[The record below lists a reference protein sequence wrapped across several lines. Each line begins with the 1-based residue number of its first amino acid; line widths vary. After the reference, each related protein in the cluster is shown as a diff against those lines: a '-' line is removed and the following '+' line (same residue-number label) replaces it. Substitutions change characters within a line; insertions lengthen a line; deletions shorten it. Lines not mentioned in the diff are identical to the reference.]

1 MMASRMSGRR
11 RLLASTTLAGLV
23 AFGGGG
29 AALAQDAPENA
40 ARVQEVIVTAQRRA
54 QRLQDVPMSVTALS
68 AETLTRA
75 GVTNTADLQKVT
87 PGLNTSF
94 FGTNLQPTVRGVS
107 GLGGNLGDT
116 GAVALYVDGAYQPH
130 QIAALIDLPD
140 VQQIEVLKG
149 PQGTLWGQNATGG
162 AITVTTVSPTFTP
175 SGRLSASYGNYND
188 FNVRGYVSGP
198 ISDQLAFSLSGG
210 YQDHKGYRRHVTTG
224 ERDDGLTSKLIRG
237 KLLYAPIDAAK
248 FTLTAYHSDRD
259 DTALYGSVAFSN
271 NSKGYAIFPNAPRA
285 TSPKQFSAYPGVF
298 ARTYSDGFSA
308 KGDFDVDVGTVTSIL
323 SWARTKTVYLA
334 DLDSSPVNL
343 AEYQSRDQEGKYK
356 QAEVNFASRKFG
368 RFSFL
373 AGASYLN
380 MKDAFKPGAFIL
392 RSPNLVP
399 AAPNPPIFQLVT
411 RGLKKREILSGYAE
425 ASFDITDKFVV
436 TAGGRYTHE
445 TQRAYSSLVNGVAS
459 PTLTM
464 TPYANNPEK
473 WSKFS
478 PRLTARYTFSP
489 NQNVYATYSQGFRG
503 GQINTG
509 DIGSPAVDP
518 ETITA
523 YEIGYKGR
531 IADIFQLNVAA
542 FRYNYKDLQVPAY
555 IAPLYV
561 TQNAASARGKGVDVE
576 ASWYVTPE
584 LTLSA
589 AAEYLDANY
598 RHFTGAQAYIP
609 TGRGNLVA
617 PPQDLSGEPLL
628 RSPKW
633 SGSVSASYQTDIEAG
648 RIGAYVSLYFTDNFV
663 LESTNR
669 IYVGAY
675 QTLDAELSFA
685 PNAIEGLRLVAWGKN
700 LTDKA
705 YLNQAVVS
713 TFGDSVSYAAPRTYG
728 VRVEY
733 AF

>member
-1 MMASRMSGRR
+1 MTSTAFDRR

-23 AFGGGG
+23 AIGGG
-29 AALAQDAPENA
+29 AAQAQTAPEDGA
-40 ARVQEVIVTAQRRA
+40 HLQEVIVTAQRRA

-87 PGLNTSF
+87 PGLNMSF

-175 SGRLSASYGNYND
+175 TGRLSASYGNYND

-198 ISDQLAFSLSGG
+198 ISDKLAFSLSGG
-210 YQDHKGYRRHVTTG
+210 YEDHEGYRRHVTTG
-224 ERDDGLTSKLIRG
+224 ERDRGLTAKLIRG
-237 KLLYAPIDAAK
+237 KLLYAPVDAAK
-248 FTLTAYHSDRD
+248 LTLTAYHSDRN
-259 DTALYGSVAFSN
+259 DTALYAGIALNN
-271 NSKGYAIFPNAPRA
+271 NSQGYAIFPNAPRV

-308 KGDFDVDVGTVTSIL
+308 KGDFDFDIGTVNSIL
-323 SWARTKTVYLA
+323 SWARTKTVYRA
-334 DLDSSPVNL
+334 DLDGSPVNL

-368 RFSFL
+368 RVTFL
-373 AGASYLN
+373 AGASYLK
-380 MKDAFKPGAFIL
+380 MQDAFKPGDFIL

-399 AAPNPPIFQLVT
+399 AAPNPPIFELLT
-411 RGLKKREILSGYAE
+411 RGLKKRSIVSAYAE
-425 ASFDITDKFVV
+425 ASFDITDKLVV
-436 TAGGRYTHE
+436 SAGGRYTHE
-445 TQRAYSSLVNGVAS
+445 TQRAFSSQVNGVAS

-464 TPYANNPEK
+464 TPYFNNPEK

-478 PRLTARYTFSP
+478 PRLTARYTVAP
-489 NQNVYATYSQGFRG
+489 NQNLYATYSQGFRG

-509 DIGSPAVDP
+509 DIGSPAVNP

-523 YEIGYKGR
+523 YEVGYKGR
-531 IADIFQLNVAA
+531 IADTLSLNVAA

-584 LTLSA
+584 FTLSA
-589 AAEYLDANY
+589 SVEYLDANY
-598 RHFTGAQAYIP
+598 RRFPAAQAYIA
-609 TGRGNLVA
+609 TGTGNVLTL
-617 PPQDLSGEPLL
+617 PQDLSGKPLL
-628 RSPKW
+628 RSPEW
-633 SGSVSASYQTDIEAG
+633 SGSVSANYQTDIEAG
-648 RIGAYVSLYFTDNFV
+648 RIGVYASLYFTDSFV

-669 IYVGAY
+669 IVVDGYE
-675 QTLDAELSFA
+675 TLDAELSFA
-685 PNAIEGLRLVAWGKN
+685 PNALEGLRLVAWGKN
-700 LTDKA
+700 LTNKA

-713 TFGDSVSYAAPRTYG
+713 TFADSVSYAAPRTFG
-728 VRVEY
+728 VRAEY